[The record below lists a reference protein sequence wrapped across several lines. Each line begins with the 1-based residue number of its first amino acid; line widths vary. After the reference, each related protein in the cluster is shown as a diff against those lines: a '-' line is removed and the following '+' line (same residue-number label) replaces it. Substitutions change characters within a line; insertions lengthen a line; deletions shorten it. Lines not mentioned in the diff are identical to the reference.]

1 MDSKNLKE
9 QLKQDEKIISAIGYI
24 WLLFLIPLLL
34 KKDSEYCQF
43 HAKQGMLLFVF
54 SLAVMILGGV
64 PVLGWL
70 IITPLGWIAILILT
84 VIGFVNALS
93 GKKWEMPIL
102 GKWAKKID
110 L

>member
-1 MDSKNLKE
+1 MEKE
-9 QLKQDEKIISAIGYI
+9 TKKQDENIMSAIGYI

-34 KKDSEYCQF
+34 KKNSEFCQH

-70 IITPLGWIAILILT
+70 IITPIGWIIILILT
-84 VIGFVNALS
+84 VVGFVNALS
-93 GKKWEMPIL
+93 GKKWDMPVL